1 MELQNILDSQS
12 QICFQNETGRD
23 SVVRTESG
31 ASGAHRIY
39 DFTELFQCQGNGRF
53 VCHKFVIS
61 PLKVRIYSSIFALC
75 WKVNKK

>member
-23 SVVRTESG
+23 PAVRSESG
-31 ASGAHRIY
+31 ASGSHRIY
-39 DFTELFQCQGNGRF
+39 DFTELFQRQGNGRF

-61 PLKVRIYSSIFALC
+61 PLKVRIYLSIFALC
-75 WKVNKK
+75 RKVNKK